1 VTLQPGD
8 QIDQFTILGP
18 LGQGGTSASFL
29 ARDRVSGERVV
40 LKFPSQSAASDP
52 SEEARFR
59 REAVIAQR
67 LRHPNIQHAAN
78 AEIDRDAPYLA
89 LEYVDGRSLRAWL
102 ESDHPPSIDQAVE
115 LTLQIARGISY
126 AHAHDVVH
134 RDLKPENVVV
144 LPDCSVKVIDFGSA
158 RMVGLRRLTFR
169 VKGEASG
176 TPDYMAPEQVEGG
189 RGDARTDIYALGVML
204 YELLAGR
211 VPFEGD
217 NPQAVMYQQINAE
230 PAPPSRYNPAVP
242 AELDAV
248 VLRALRKKP
257 GARYQSAADFAD
269 DLDATCARTPATP
282 AQFER
287 GGKIARLTQRLRRT

>member
-1 VTLQPGD
+1 
-8 QIDQFTILGP
+8 
-18 LGQGGTSASFL
+18 
-29 ARDRVSGERVV
+29 
-40 LKFPSQSAASDP
+40 
-52 SEEARFR
+52 
-59 REAVIAQR
+59 
-67 LRHPNIQHAAN
+67 
-78 AEIDRDAPYLA
+78 
-89 LEYVDGRSLRAWL
+89 
-102 ESDHPPSIDQAVE
+102 
-115 LTLQIARGISY
+115 
-126 AHAHDVVH
+126 
-134 RDLKPENVVV
+134 V
-144 LPDCSVKVIDFGSA
+144 LPDCSVKVIDFCSA

-230 PAPPSRYNPAVP
+230 PVPPSRYNPAIP
-242 AELDAV
+242 PELDAV

-269 DLDATCARTPATP
+269 DLAATRALTPTPA
-282 AQFER
+282 AQLER